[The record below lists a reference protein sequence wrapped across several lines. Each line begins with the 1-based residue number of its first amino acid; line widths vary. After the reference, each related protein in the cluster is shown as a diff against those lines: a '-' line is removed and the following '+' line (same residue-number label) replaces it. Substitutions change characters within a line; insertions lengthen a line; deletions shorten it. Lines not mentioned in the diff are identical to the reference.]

1 MGVQYLV
8 VHGGGIGSNGV
19 RQLRKASPNERIQQI
34 LGRACITPS
43 TSLHTR
49 TGLLPVTAPSQDAP
63 DEGPLA
69 AATSTVVAWLREA
82 SGDAVQIAP
91 PGTADAG
98 LSVWPLELKS
108 ELELRTH
115 HVLEPLRLR
124 VRHLVTGNAAMLGK
138 ALVAATKAGEPA
150 VDLTPLSPETW
161 LALGCPPRT
170 ALLFEMPVIIARPM
184 PQIPIVTEEL
194 RLTVTPKTASEGGAR
209 R

>member
-1 MGVQYLV
+1 V
-8 VHGGGIGSNGV
+8 I
-19 RQLRKASPNERIQQI
+19 
-34 LGRACITPS
+34 
-43 TSLHTR
+43 
-49 TGLLPVTAPSQDAP
+49 APGQDVA
-63 DEGPLA
+63 DQGPLA
-69 AATSTVVAWLREA
+69 TATSTVVAWLREA

-91 PGTADAG
+91 PGTADEG

-108 ELELRTH
+108 ERELRTH
-115 HVLEPLRLR
+115 RALEPLRLR

-170 ALLFEMPVIIARPM
+170 ALLFDIPVVIARPM

-194 RLTVTPKTASEGGAR
+194 RLSVTPKTASGGGQGDE
-209 R
+209 

>member
-1 MGVQYLV
+1 MGVKYGV
-8 VHGGGIGSNGV
+8 AHGGGIGSSGI
-19 RQLRKASPNERIQQI
+19 RQLRKALLNERIQQI
-34 LGRACITPS
+34 LDPAGSISSP
-43 TSLHTR
+43 SLHTR
-49 TGLLPVTAPSQDAP
+49 TGLLTVTSPSQDVP

-69 AATSTVVAWLREA
+69 TATSTVVAWLKEA

-108 ELELRTH
+108 ERELRTH

-138 ALVAATKAGEPA
+138 ALVAATQAGEPA
-150 VDLTPLSPETW
+150 VDVTPLSPETW

-170 ALLFEMPVIIARPM
+170 ALLFDMPVIITRPM
-184 PQIPIVTEEL
+184 PEVPIVTEEL
-194 RLTVTPKTASEGGAR
+194 RLTVTPKTASQGGAR